1 MVTSAGP
8 VPERRRIGAI
18 LLGEIGNGRLARLPF
33 LAYTMLLMLIVI
45 GAALLLGA
53 GFGIAEN
60 MIGGEGA
67 AAQAEIESLFAG
79 PLLIVLAL
87 VGLGVLFVHYN
98 LIAKRARDIGLPGW
112 AAVALIVVVTGLA
125 GAVFSESVAGV
136 VNALTGLALLL
147 VPSGAL
153 ARASG

>member
-1 MVTSAGP
+1 MVASGGSTTG
-8 VPERRRIGAI
+8 RRRVGAI
-18 LLGEIGNGRLARLPF
+18 LFSEVGSGRLARLPF
-33 LAYTMLLMLIVI
+33 LAYTMLLMLLVI

-53 GFGIAEN
+53 SFGIAEN
-60 MIGGEGA
+60 MIGGERE
-67 AAQAEIESLFAG
+67 AAQAELEGVFAG

-112 AAVALIVVVTGLA
+112 AAVAAIVVVTGLA
-125 GAVFSESVAGV
+125 GAAFSESVAGG

-147 VPSGAL
+147 IPSGAL
-153 ARASG
+153 ARSGG